1 MTDSGAAHH
10 THLDDVGS
18 STASSL
24 PARRRQTLID
34 QLGGA
39 SGMLYAALPIV
50 AFVAANALL
59 TFPVAI
65 AVALGVAAS
74 ITGWRLLRKEPVRPA
89 LSGLFGVAA
98 AAGVAAWTG
107 SAGGFFL
114 IGIWASLGAAL
125 LTGASVL
132 VRRPLTGIAWNALH
146 AGKHGWRQSRPT
158 MHAHDTATLALTVLF
173 AARFLIQ
180 GWLYSIDATGW
191 LAFVK
196 IVMGVPL
203 LALALLIV
211 AWAFRRSTQLLIAEN
226 VGG

>member
-1 MTDSGAAHH
+1 MTDPGAADHVD
-10 THLDDVGS
+10 LDDAGS
-18 STASSL
+18 RTVSSY
-24 PARRRQTLID
+24 PAHRRQTLAD
-34 QLGGA
+34 QLGGP

-50 AFVAANALL
+50 AFVAVNALFTL
-59 TFPVAI
+59 PLAI
-65 AVALGVAAS
+65 AVALGAAAL
-74 ITGWRLLRKEPVRPA
+74 IAGWRLLRKEPVRPA

-132 VRRPLTGIAWNALH
+132 ARRPLTGVVWNALR
-146 AGKHGWRQSRPT
+146 AGKPDWRQSRPT
-158 MHAHDTATLALTVLF
+158 MRAHVMATLALTALF
-173 AARFLIQ
+173 TARFLIQ
-180 GWLYSIDATGW
+180 GWLYNADATGW
-191 LAFVK
+191 LAFAK

-211 AWAFRRSTQLLIAEN
+211 AWAFRRSTKLLPTETA
-226 VGG
+226 GG